1 VKLDEANNEVDKF
14 CIQQAKFIKNLLS
27 SSGGQNPYNTY
38 NKGTFR
44 DACKRIGSSA
54 QAIRAL
60 LTTEQ
65 KSTFTA
71 KKEGQPKSSLSL
83 VAFTFPDLKKSRDM
97 AVELLRETV
106 VSTAINDLVNNP
118 ELGSWVETGLALHSK
133 EHKRTHCGFCG
144 TSLPE
149 NRLYELEAHFNDT
162 YKQFTA
168 KLDKA
173 VRDLHIQKR
182 SLELLVVPDK
192 SQIYEHLAERIS
204 AASQKLSTFSIEVRN
219 YLDAL
224 AQSLEQKRDRVFEAC
239 KLEPSVVEP
248 DCSIANPWI
257 SEINELIRQHNQ
269 QTDDFEGSVRDA
281 RTRLE
286 EHYVAEAYE
295 EFSAKE
301 KVAEQLSS
309 ELRMLKPAAVPIQ
322 AEITR
327 LEKTIVEHRQP
338 AEELNAELASYL
350 GRNDLQLEVSETGY
364 SLVRDTQP
372 ATNLSEGEKTA
383 FAFLYFLKGLQDKGF
398 DLNKGIVVIDD
409 PISSLDSNS
418 LFSAFG
424 FMKERAKEAGQLF
437 IFTHSF
443 GFFRQVKNWFNNLEN
458 QKKKDLSRRPAR
470 FYMLDP
476 VHDGTIR
483 KSTIKALDPLL
494 HEYES
499 EYHYLFKK
507 LYAESQVDKKS
518 TLAVYYG
525 LPNMARRLLES
536 FLAFRYPSLAG
547 NLVKQIEQVHF
558 DPARRARL
566 LRFTHTHS
574 HDPHVPEPE
583 HDLSILSE
591 TPVILK
597 DLFDLIAAEDRGH
610 FDEMLKV
617 VVPVPEEEIAVA
629 ARP

>member
-257 SEINELIRQHNQ
+257 SEINELIRQHNR
-269 QTDDFEGSVRDA
+269 QTISKVLSGMQERDW
-281 RTRLE
+281 RNTTSLKHTR
-286 EHYVAEAYE
+286 
-295 EFSAKE
+295 
-301 KVAEQLSS
+301 
-309 ELRMLKPAAVPIQ
+309 
-322 AEITR
+322 
-327 LEKTIVEHRQP
+327 
-338 AEELNAELASYL
+338 
-350 GRNDLQLEVSETGY
+350 
-364 SLVRDTQP
+364 
-372 ATNLSEGEKTA
+372 
-383 FAFLYFLKGLQDKGF
+383 
-398 DLNKGIVVIDD
+398 
-409 PISSLDSNS
+409 
-418 LFSAFG
+418 
-424 FMKERAKEAGQLF
+424 
-437 IFTHSF
+437 
-443 GFFRQVKNWFNNLEN
+443 
-458 QKKKDLSRRPAR
+458 
-470 FYMLDP
+470 
-476 VHDGTIR
+476 
-483 KSTIKALDPLL
+483 
-494 HEYES
+494 
-499 EYHYLFKK
+499 
-507 LYAESQVDKKS
+507 
-518 TLAVYYG
+518 
-525 LPNMARRLLES
+525 S
-536 FLAFRYPSLAG
+536 FLQRRKLPSSSALNFECLSPPRYPSRQ
-547 NLVKQIEQVHF
+547 K
-558 DPARRARL
+558 
-566 LRFTHTHS
+566 LRDSKRQSSNTGSQPKSSTRS
-574 HDPHVPEPE
+574 LQAIWV
-583 HDLSILSE
+583 E
-591 TPVILK
+591 TICSW
-597 DLFDLIAAEDRGH
+597 R
-610 FDEMLKV
+610 
-617 VVPVPEEEIAVA
+617 
-629 ARP
+629 